1 MYLVSIL
8 QMLKRPNTYCPA
20 YLKEL
25 EEVLQSEET
34 LAYLKAN
41 RNVFQYIANHTGRP
55 INKLSMFFSRFV
67 VFKLLKCNFSGDV
80 FQIYQ
85 TLTAEKTMN
94 LTLPEWTKSVY
105 PEKIT
110 EIAAKQ
116 CEAENHSSLLKRL
129 NGG

>member
-1 MYLVSIL
+1 
-8 QMLKRPNTYCPA
+8 MLKRPNTYCPA

-25 EEVLQSEET
+25 EEGLQSEET

-41 RNVFQYIANHTGRP
+41 RNIFQYIANHTGRP
-55 INKLSMFFSRFV
+55 VNKLGMFFSGFV
-67 VFKLLKCNFSGDV
+67 VFQLLKCNFLGDV

-94 LTLPEWTKSVY
+94 LTLPEWTLPVY

-116 CEAENHSSLLKRL
+116 CEMENHSSLLKRL

>member
-1 MYLVSIL
+1 MSLMSIL
-8 QMLKRPNTYCPA
+8 QTLKRPNTYCPA
-20 YLKEL
+20 YQKEL

-55 INKLSMFFSRFV
+55 INKLGMLFTRLIG
-67 VFKLLKCNFSGDV
+67 FKLLRCSFAGDV
-80 FQIYQ
+80 FQIFQ
-85 TLTAEKTMN
+85 TLTAEKTLN

-116 CEAENHSSLLKRL
+116 CEVENHSSMLKRL